1 MSLLCRGHHDAGR
14 SVYLAA
20 REGGLVGSAEPSAIV
35 MVPADAAASPALPVP
50 AAPPV
55 AAPPPTYTLSA
66 AERASFI
73 ERGYLVL
80 PSLVTAKLVDD
91 AVRAINISLG
101 ESLRLGTASD
111 DARAGA
117 SARADPAVLGL
128 LYSSPLH
135 GVVNQLLGGRAN
147 RPKMA
152 QLPLRFPNAKADL
165 PDEQWHIDGKAPE
178 PPGIPSAI
186 MAQSS
191 GGWLLLRAG
200 MKKWHM
206 SPFNLLVGIAL
217 SDQPDD
223 DHGNLAVAPG
233 AHVEDRRD
241 MCRDL
246 AEISRTHLA
255 WRVFAGARSRRA
267 SEGGARRRGGR
278 GAGRARATSRRRR
291 HR

>member
-1 MSLLCRGHHDAGR
+1 MTPGPVVLCAAHARICALSEPLWVERVRGGDLRLADARGGALRCGKQLKVDTKGGRGPWARWHAVELGDGAMSLLCRGHHDAGR

-35 MVPADAAASPALPVP
+35 MVPADAAASPPVPVSAP
-50 AAPPV
+50 AAPPP
-55 AAPPPTYTLSA
+55 AYTLSA

-80 PSLVTAKLVDD
+80 PSLVPANLVDD

-128 LYSSPLH
+128 LYASPLH
-135 GVVNQLLGGRAN
+135 GVIDQLLGGRAN

-165 PDEQWHIDGKAPE
+165 PDEQWHIDG
-178 PPGIPSAI
+178 
-186 MAQSS
+186 
-191 GGWLLLRAG
+191 
-200 MKKWHM
+200 
-206 SPFNLLVGIAL
+206 
-217 SDQPDD
+217 
-223 DHGNLAVAPG
+223 NLAVAPG

-241 MCRDL
+241 MRRDKRRDL
-246 AEISRTHLA
+246 AEISRTRLA
-255 WRVFAGARSRRA
+255 WHVFAGA
-267 SEGGARRRGGR
+267 
-278 GAGRARATSRRRR
+278 
-291 HR
+291 